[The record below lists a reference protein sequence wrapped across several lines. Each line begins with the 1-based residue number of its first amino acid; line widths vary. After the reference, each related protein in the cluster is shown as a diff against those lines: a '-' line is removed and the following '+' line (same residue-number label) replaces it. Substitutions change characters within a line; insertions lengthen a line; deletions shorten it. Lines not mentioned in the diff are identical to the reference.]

1 MDLCDEYWSMKT
13 ECNDLDTLYRDHS
26 RRVQATLIRL
36 LGDFELAEE
45 AMQDAFVAA
54 VQQWPIN
61 GSPDNPQAWLI
72 RTGYHC
78 GINQIR
84 QRSTARRRA
93 HLLLPP
99 EETLDLE
106 PATIQDDAL
115 RLLFTC
121 CHPSLNMEARVA
133 LTLREMCGLTTEQ
146 VASALLMKP
155 TTLAQRIVRAKR
167 KIRDARIPY
176 AVPDSEALPERL
188 PDVLQVIYLV
198 FNEGYSRSMGS
209 QVVDV
214 SLTKEAMRLG
224 KALARLLPSGEVFG
238 LMALMRLNDARR
250 DARQDSA
257 GDLITLDEQNR
268 DLWHQEDIRSGIEW
282 LEQALALTPAG
293 YYTLQASIAAEHSQ
307 ATSAEQTDWGRIVR
321 LYNALCRRN
330 ASPILALNRAVAIAM
345 NGALATGLQLLDE
358 LAHHPQMGRYHLFHA
373 AQADL
378 LRRQGQYDAARSAYQ
393 QALVLATHDP
403 EKRFLLKRLSELKQP

>member
-1 MDLCDEYWSMKT
+1 MST
-13 ECNDLDTLYRDHS
+13 EPSYVDDLYREHS

-54 VQQWPIN
+54 VQQWPVN
-61 GSPDNPQAWLI
+61 GKPDNPTAWLI

-78 GINQIR
+78 GIDQIR

-93 HLLLPP
+93 HLLLPTD
-99 EETLDLE
+99 EALDLE
-106 PATIQDDAL
+106 PTTIEDDAL

-121 CHPSLNMEARVA
+121 CHPSLSMEARIA

-167 KIRDARIPY
+167 KIRDAHIPY
-176 AVPDSEALPERL
+176 AVPTQEELPERL

-198 FNEGYSRSMGS
+198 FNEGYSRSTGAS
-209 QVVDV
+209 VVDI

-224 KALARLLPSGEVFG
+224 NELARLLPQGEVFG
-238 LMALMRLNDARR
+238 LMALMLLNDARR
-250 DARQDSA
+250 DARQDSD
-257 GDLITLDEQNR
+257 GELVTLDAQDR
-268 DLWHQEDIRSGIEW
+268 RLWRQEDIQTGIAW

-293 YYTLQASIAAEHSQ
+293 YYTLQASIAAVHAQ
-307 ATSAEQTDWGRIVR
+307 ASRAELTDWGRIVR
-321 LYNALCRRN
+321 LYDALCRRFP
-330 ASPILALNRAVAIAM
+330 SPILALNRAVAIAM
-345 NGALATGLQLLDE
+345 NGAPDTGLKLLDYI
-358 LAHHPQMGRYHLFHA
+358 AHHPQINRYYLFHA
-373 AQADL
+373 AKADL
-378 LRRQGQYDAARSAYQ
+378 LRRQGQHEAARSAYQ
-393 QALVLATHDP
+393 QALLLVTLDP
-403 EKRFLLKRLSELKQP
+403 EKRFLNRRLAELENSP

>member
-1 MDLCDEYWSMKT
+1 MST
-13 ECNDLDTLYRDHS
+13 EASCLDSLYRDHS

-54 VQQWPIN
+54 VHQWPIH
-61 GSPDNPQAWLI
+61 GEPDNPKAWLI

-93 HLLLPP
+93 HLLLPD
-99 EETLDLE
+99 EEALDLE
-106 PATIQDDAL
+106 PATIEDDAL

-121 CHPSLNMEARVA
+121 CHPSLSMEARIA

-167 KIRDARIPY
+167 KIRDAHIPY
-176 AVPDSEALPERL
+176 IVPSQEELPERL

-198 FNEGYSRSMGS
+198 FNEGYSRSTGTS
-209 QVVDV
+209 VVDI
-214 SLTKEAMRLG
+214 SLTREAMRLG
-224 KALARLLPSGEVFG
+224 NELARLLPHGEVFG
-238 LMALMRLNDARR
+238 LMALMLLNDARR
-250 DARQDSA
+250 DARQNSA
-257 GDLITLDEQNR
+257 GELITLDAQDR
-268 DLWHQEDIRSGIEW
+268 RLWHQRDIHTGIKW

-293 YYTLQASIAAEHSQ
+293 YYTLQASIAAEHAQ
-307 ATSAEQTDWGRIVR
+307 ASIAERTDWGRIVR
-321 LYNALCRRN
+321 LYDALCRRFP
-330 ASPILALNRAVAIAM
+330 SPILALNRAVAIAM
-345 NGALATGLQLLDE
+345 NGAPATGLQLLDDI
-358 LAHHPQMGRYHLFHA
+358 AQHPQISRYHLFHA
-373 AQADL
+373 AKADL
-378 LRRQGQYDAARSAYQ
+378 LRRQGQYEAARNAYQ
-393 QALVLATHDP
+393 QALLLATLEP
-403 EKRFLLKRLSELKQP
+403 EKRFLNRRLAELENSP

>member
-1 MDLCDEYWSMKT
+1 MDKERYR
-13 ECNDLDTLYRDHS
+13 LDTLYREHS

-54 VQQWPIN
+54 VQQWPLN
-61 GSPDNPQAWLI
+61 GIPDNPQAWLI

-78 GINQIR
+78 GVNQIR
-84 QRSTARRRA
+84 QLSTARRRA
-93 HLLLPP
+93 HLLLP
-99 EETLDLE
+99 TDDALDLE

-121 CHPSLNMEARVA
+121 CHPSLSMEARIA

-155 TTLAQRIVRAKR
+155 STLAQRIVRAKR

-176 AVPDSEALPERL
+176 AVPDQEALPERL

-209 QVVDV
+209 HVVDV
-214 SLTKEAMRLG
+214 SLTKEAIRLG
-224 KALARLLPSGEVFG
+224 EALAALLPKGEVFG

-257 GDLITLDEQNR
+257 GDLVTLDEQDR
-268 DLWHQEDIRSGIEW
+268 DLWHQEDIRSGIKW
-282 LEQALALTPAG
+282 LEQALALTPTG

-307 ATSAEQTDWGRIVR
+307 ASSAEQTDWGRIVR
-321 LYNALCRRN
+321 LYDALCRRN
-330 ASPILALNRAVAIAM
+330 DSPILALNRAVAIAM
-345 NGALATGLQLLDE
+345 NGDPTTGLQLLDD
-358 LAHHPQMGRYHLFHA
+358 LAHHPQMARYHLFYS

-378 LRRQGQYDAARSAYQ
+378 LRRLGKQDDACSAYQ
-393 QALVLATHDP
+393 QALLLTTLDP
-403 EKRFLLKRLSELKQP
+403 EKRFLLKRLNDLEQSA

>member
-1 MDLCDEYWSMKT
+1 MST
-13 ECNDLDTLYRDHS
+13 EPSYVDDLYREHS

-54 VQQWPIN
+54 VQQWPVN
-61 GSPDNPQAWLI
+61 GKPDNPTAWLI

-78 GINQIR
+78 GIDQIR

-93 HLLLPP
+93 HLLLPTD
-99 EETLDLE
+99 EALDLE
-106 PATIQDDAL
+106 PTTIEDDAL

-121 CHPSLNMEARVA
+121 CHPSLSMEARIA

-167 KIRDARIPY
+167 KIRDAHIPY
-176 AVPDSEALPERL
+176 AVPTQEELPERL

-198 FNEGYSRSMGS
+198 FNEGYSRSTGAS
-209 QVVDV
+209 VVDI

-224 KALARLLPSGEVFG
+224 NELARLLPQGEVFG
-238 LMALMRLNDARR
+238 LMALMLLNDAHR
-250 DARQDSA
+250 DARQDSD
-257 GDLITLDEQNR
+257 GELVTLDAQDR
-268 DLWHQEDIRSGIEW
+268 RLWRQEDIQVGIAW

-293 YYTLQASIAAEHSQ
+293 YYTLQASIAAVHAQ
-307 ATSAEQTDWGRIVR
+307 ASRAELTDWGRIVR
-321 LYNALCRRN
+321 LYDALCRRFP
-330 ASPILALNRAVAIAM
+330 SPILALNRAVAIAM
-345 NGALATGLQLLDE
+345 NGAPDTGLKLLDDI
-358 LAHHPQMGRYHLFHA
+358 AQHPQINRYYLFHA
-373 AQADL
+373 AKADL
-378 LRRQGQYDAARSAYQ
+378 LRRQGQHEAARSAYQ
-393 QALVLATHDP
+393 QALLLVTLDP
-403 EKRFLLKRLSELKQP
+403 EKRFLNRRLAELENSP